1 MILLNDLFKA
11 LACICVGAF
20 LFMFGRTLVH
30 SEGEPV
36 ELEPIEVIGVTPV
49 HGIGLPKNKIPANIQ
64 TATSAEVDASQSL
77 DLAEF
82 INLNLGSVHINE
94 AQNNPFQP
102 DVRFRG
108 FTASPLLGL
117 PQGLATYQDG
127 IRVNELFGDTVN
139 WDVIPQSAIASIN
152 LMSGSNP
159 LFGLNT
165 LGGALSLKTKTGFTH
180 PGHEVKVYG
189 GSFTRRAVE
198 FSSGGHNQ
206 KLSYFLS
213 GNLFKEDG
221 WRDFSPSDVRQL
233 FGNIGWQ
240 EDATTLNLSLTLADN
255 KLLGNGALPIQLLNT
270 ERSAVFTHPD
280 RTENNM
286 TMANLRSSH
295 TWSDNVMLASTV
307 YYRRNSVET
316 FNGDDTDF
324 ESCEDLENEG
334 FLCVGEDADENR
346 VKDQFGNYI
355 RLTEDDH
362 DHDDK
367 ETEINRG
374 DDVETGIGEDNDSD
388 EGGFNATN
396 NTSQTRQGGYG
407 ATLQAT
413 FSSSIVSRENQ
424 FIVGA
429 SFDSGGALFN
439 SETELASLTPDRGT
453 IGSGIFESES
463 FVDVETEVQN
473 IGIYATNTFSITPR
487 LHLTLSGRYNMTE
500 IILRDQIGVELNG
513 DHAFGR
519 FNPAAGLTYRIH
531 DLLSF
536 YGSYSEASRV
546 PTPVEL
552 TCADPEAPCKLP
564 NAFVADPPLDQVVT
578 KTWEAGLRGKL
589 GDLAWNADFFGATSF
604 DDLIFISGGALTNK
618 GYFQNVARTLR
629 QGVELSVGG
638 SLFNRLHGVL
648 NYTYIS
654 ATFETDLT
662 VSSPNHPEARA
673 GEIDVEIGD
682 RIPGVP
688 HHNLKADIAFAVT
701 DAFSLGANVLIN
713 SNQVFRGDEGNLI
726 DEIPGYGIVNL
737 RGRYMLWGNL
747 SIFAKVNNLFDE
759 TYETF
764 GLFGEADE
772 VLGDG
777 FEDSRFLSPGAPR
790 AAWIGL
796 EVIF

>member
-1 MILLNDLFKA
+1 MIRLNDLFKA
-11 LACICVGAF
+11 LVCICLGAF
-20 LFMFGRTLVH
+20 LLIFGRTLVH
-30 SEGEPV
+30 SEEEPV
-36 ELEPIEVIGVTPV
+36 KLEPIEIIGVTPV
-49 HGIGLPKNKIPANIQ
+49 HGVGLPKDKIPANIQ
-64 TATSAEVDASQSL
+64 TATSTEVEAAQSL

-82 INLNLGSVHINE
+82 INRNLGSVHINE
-94 AQNNPFQP
+94 AQNNPVQP

-127 IRVNELFGDTVN
+127 TRVNELFGDTVN

-180 PGHEVKVYG
+180 PGHEVKAYG

-198 FSSGGHNQ
+198 FSSGGHNE

-233 FGNIGWQ
+233 FGNVGWQ
-240 EDATTLNLSLTLADN
+240 EDVTTLNLSLTLADN

-286 TMANLRSSH
+286 LMANLRGSH
-295 TWSDNVMLASTV
+295 AWSDNVMLASTV
-307 YYRRNSVET
+307 YYRRNNVET

-324 ESCEDLENEG
+324 ESCEDPENEG
-334 FLCVGEDADENR
+334 FLCVEDDADEER
-346 VKDQFGNYI
+346 VKDQFGNYV
-355 RLTEDDH
+355 RLTEEDH
-362 DHDDK
+362 NHDDE
-367 ETEINRG
+367 ETEINGDNDAETEIG
-374 DDVETGIGEDNDSD
+374 DDDD

-407 ATLQAT
+407 ATLQAI
-413 FSSSIVSRENQ
+413 FSNPVASRENQ

-429 SFDSGGALFN
+429 SLDRGGALFN
-439 SETELASLTPDRGT
+439 SQTELASLTPDRGT
-453 IGSGIFESES
+453 LGTGIFESES
-463 FVDVETEVQN
+463 FVDVETTVQN
-473 IGIYATNTFSITPR
+473 VGIYATNTFSITPR
-487 LHLTLSGRYNMTE
+487 IHFTLSGRYNMTE

-513 DHAFGR
+513 DHTFGR
-519 FNPAAGLTYRIH
+519 LNPAAGLTYQVH
-531 DLLSF
+531 NLLSF

-578 KTWEAGLRGKL
+578 KTWEAGLRGEL
-589 GDLAWNADFFGATSF
+589 GSIAWNADFFSATSF
-604 DDLIFISGGALTNK
+604 DDLIFISSGALTNE

-629 QGVELSVGG
+629 QGIELNISG
-638 SLFNRLHGVL
+638 SLFNRLHGML

-662 VSSPNHPEARA
+662 LSSPNHPETRA

-682 RIPGVP
+682 HIPGVP
-688 HHNLKADIAFAVT
+688 QHNLKADIAFAVT
-701 DAFSLGANVLIN
+701 DALSLGANVLIN
-713 SNQVFRGDEGNLI
+713 SSQVFRGDEGNLI
-726 DEIPGYGIVNL
+726 DQIPGYSIVNL
-737 RGRYMLWGNL
+737 RGRYMLWNNL
-747 SIFAKVNNLFDE
+747 SIFAKVHNLFDE
-759 TYETF
+759 AYETF

-772 VLGDG
+772 VLGDE

-790 AAWIGL
+790 AAWVGL
-796 EVIF
+796 ELIF

>member
-1 MILLNDLFKA
+1 MTVSNALFRIFSCMFTFLL
-11 LACICVGAF
+11 I
-20 LFMFGRTLVH
+20 FGGTLIY
-30 SEGEPV
+30 SEEEPV
-36 ELEPIEVIGVTPV
+36 KLEPIEVIGVTPI
-49 HGIGLPKNKIPANIQ
+49 HGVGLPKDKIPANIQ
-64 TATSAEVDASQSL
+64 TADSAEVDAAQSL
-77 DLAEF
+77 DLTEF
-82 INLNLGSVHINE
+82 ISRNLGSVHINE

-127 IRVNELFGDTVN
+127 TRVNELFGDTVN

-180 PGHEVKVYG
+180 PGHGVKVYG
-189 GSFTRRAVE
+189 GSFARRAAE
-198 FSSGGHNQ
+198 FSSGGNNQ

-213 GNLFKEDG
+213 GNLFAEDG
-221 WRDFSPSDVRQL
+221 WRDFSPSEVRQL
-233 FGNIGWQ
+233 FGNVGWQ
-240 EDATTLNLSLTLADN
+240 ENASTLNLSLTLADN
-255 KLLGNGALPIQLLNT
+255 ELLGNGALPIDLLNA

-286 TMANLRSSH
+286 LMANFRGSH
-295 TWSDNVMLASTV
+295 AWSDNLILASTV
-307 YYRRNSVET
+307 YYRRNNVET

-324 ESCEDLENEG
+324 EPCEDPENEG
-334 FLCVGEDADENR
+334 FLCVGEDADQER
-346 VKDQFGNYI
+346 IRDQFGNDV
-355 RLTEDDH
+355 RLPENGYDNDNEDTEIDGDN
-362 DHDDK
+362 DE
-367 ETEINRG
+367 ETEI
-374 DDVETGIGEDNDSD
+374 DDDDDD

-396 NTSQTRQGGYG
+396 NTSQTRQGGSG

-413 FSSSIVSRENQ
+413 FTSPIARRENQ

-429 SFDSGGALFN
+429 SFDRGGALFN
-439 SETELASLTPDRGT
+439 SETELASLTDDRGT
-453 IGSGIFESES
+453 VGSGIFESAS
-463 FVDVETEVQN
+463 FVDVETTVQN
-473 IGIYATNTFSITPR
+473 MGIYATNTFSITPR
-487 LHLTLSGRYNMTE
+487 LHLTLSGRYNRTGVV
-500 IILRDQIGVELNG
+500 LRDQIGVELNG
-513 DHAFGR
+513 DHTFGR
-519 FNPAAGLTYRIH
+519 FNPAAGLTYQFH
-531 DLLSF
+531 NLLSF

-578 KTWEAGLRGKL
+578 KTWETGLRGEL
-589 GDLAWNADFFGATSF
+589 GSLGWNADFFRATSF
-604 DDLIFISGGALTNK
+604 DDLIFISSGALTNE
-618 GYFQNVARTLR
+618 GYFENVARTLR
-629 QGVELSVGG
+629 QGIEVNIGG
-638 SLFNRLHGVL
+638 GFFGRLHGLL

-662 VSSPNHPEARA
+662 VSSPNHPEADS
-673 GEIDVEIGD
+673 GEIEVGQGD

-688 HHNLKADIAFAVT
+688 QHNLKADVTFAVT
-701 DAFSLGANVLIN
+701 EALSLGANVLFN
-713 SNQVFRGDEGNLI
+713 SSQVFRGDEGNLI
-726 DEIPGYGIVNL
+726 DQIPGYSIVNL
-737 RGRYMLWGNL
+737 RGRYMFWNNI

-759 TYETF
+759 RYETF

-772 VLGDG
+772 VLGDE
-777 FEDSRFLSPGAPR
+777 FEDARFLSPGAPR

-796 EVIF
+796 EATF